1 MCLERYA
8 FLKDGIVEM
17 RIDDRVLD
25 EIRQKSSIVDVI
37 SEYVDLKKKGSN
49 YMGLCPFHS
58 EKTPSFSVSE
68 SKQIFKCFGCSAGGD
83 VITFIM
89 KIEHLSFIEAVKFL
103 AEKYNIELSEE
114 KVDKKKLD
122 KITRCYDA
130 NVLAAKFYMQNL
142 KKNKM
147 ALEYLERREIGPEV
161 ITAYGLGFAED
172 SWNNLLNYMKSN
184 GYNEEELVEYNLV
197 SKSQNGKYFD
207 RFRNRIMFPIIDLRR
222 RVIAFG
228 GRVMDDSMPKYLN
241 STDTVVFHKGR
252 NLYNQN
258 IVKNLDRSR
267 IILVEGYMDV
277 ISLYKSGIKYS
288 VASLGTALTPEQAE
302 LVKKFGKDVYI
313 CYDGDEAGIRA
324 TKRAIGILRSVG
336 VNPKI
341 IRLPEGLD
349 PDEYLKKY
357 GAFNFEVTLSEATNY
372 FEYLI
377 EDLKKNF
384 DISTTEGMTGFLVE
398 SAKLVATIKNP
409 IERDLEIDRLSKD
422 YKVTRSAIINY
433 INRNKQ
439 NYEDKRERN
448 REYNLKNSRQTTK
461 PVAKNIQN
469 GFKKSKYL
477 LMAYAAADENY
488 IKIIKKYL
496 NLEEYLEK
504 NEVEVI
510 KSLEEAYEKSA
521 KDPLENLKENGKIT
535 ETSYRIIKE
544 IEVSHEYPDRIIEE
558 LAKTII
564 KSKLQED
571 LKSTLSKLE
580 KLDRN
585 EPNYKEKLKELSEI
599 IIDLNQKLKGGMKN
613 D

>member
-1 MCLERYA
+1 MCLEKYA
-8 FLKDGIVEM
+8 FLKDGIQEM

-58 EKTPSFSVSE
+58 EKTPSFSVSD

-103 AEKYNIELSEE
+103 AEKYNIELAED
-114 KVDKKKLD
+114 KVDKKVLD
-122 KITRCYDA
+122 KISRCYDA
-130 NVLAAKFYMQNL
+130 NLLAAKFYMQNL
-142 KKNKM
+142 SSNKM
-147 ALEYLERREIGPEV
+147 AFEYLQRREIGPEV
-161 ITAYGLGFAED
+161 IKAFGLGFAED
-172 SWNNLLNYMKSN
+172 SWSDLLNFMKNN
-184 GYNEEELVEYNLV
+184 GFTEEELFEYNLV
-197 SKSQNGKYFD
+197 SKSQNGRYFD

-222 RVIAFG
+222 RVIGFG

-241 STDTVVFHKGR
+241 STDTIVFHKGR

-302 LVKKFGKDVYI
+302 LVKKYGKEVYI

-336 VNPKI
+336 VSPRI

-349 PDEYLKKY
+349 PDDYLKKY

-384 DISTTEGMTGFLVE
+384 DINTTEGMTGFIME
-398 SAKLVATIKNP
+398 ASKLVSTIKNP
-409 IERDLEIDRLSKD
+409 IERDLEIDRLSKE

-439 NYEDKRERN
+439 NYEDKRQR
-448 REYNLKNSRQTTK
+448 RIDDRYNKDTKRTKTVSKNL
-461 PVAKNIQN
+461 QN
-469 GFKKSKYL
+469 GLKKSKYQI
-477 LMAYAAADENY
+477 MAYAASEENY

-496 NLEEYLEK
+496 NLEENLEK
-504 NEVEVI
+504 NEVEII
-510 KSLEEAYEKSA
+510 KSLEEEYKNGEKN
-521 KDPLENLKENGKIT
+521 PLLKLKEDGKIS
-535 ETSYRIIKE
+535 ETSYRIVSE
-544 IEVSHEYPDRIIEE
+544 IEVSHENPE
-558 LAKTII
+558 LFIGELSKTII
-564 KSKLQED
+564 KNKLEED
-571 LKSTLSKLE
+571 LKSALDNLKNLDKEEPDYIE
-580 KLDRN
+580 KMQ
-585 EPNYKEKLKELSEI
+585 KLSETI
-599 IIDLNQKLKGGMKN
+599 TDINKKLKGGM
-613 D
+613 

>member
-1 MCLERYA
+1 
-8 FLKDGIVEM
+8 M

-68 SKQIFKCFGCSAGGD
+68 SKQIFKCFGCSSGGD

-122 KITRCYDA
+122 KITRCYEA

-142 KKNKM
+142 KNNKM
-147 ALEYLERREIGPEV
+147 ALEYLERREIGPEI

-288 VASLGTALTPEQAE
+288 VASLGTALTQEQAE

-469 GFKKSKYL
+469 GFKKSKYQ

-510 KSLEEAYEKSA
+510 KSLEEAYDKSA
-521 KDPLENLKENGKIT
+521 KDPLENLRENGKIT

-571 LKSTLSKLE
+571 LKSALGKLE

>member
-1 MCLERYA
+1 M
-8 FLKDGIVEM
+8 
-17 RIDDRVLD
+17 
-25 EIRQKSSIVDVI
+25 
-37 SEYVDLKKKGSN
+37 
-49 YMGLCPFHS
+49 
-58 EKTPSFSVSE
+58 
-68 SKQIFKCFGCSAGGD
+68 
-83 VITFIM
+83 
-89 KIEHLSFIEAVKFL
+89 
-103 AEKYNIELSEE
+103 
-114 KVDKKKLD
+114 
-122 KITRCYDA
+122 
-130 NVLAAKFYMQNL
+130 
-142 KKNKM
+142 
-147 ALEYLERREIGPEV
+147 
-161 ITAYGLGFAED
+161 
-172 SWNNLLNYMKSN
+172 
-184 GYNEEELVEYNLV
+184 
-197 SKSQNGKYFD
+197 
-207 RFRNRIMFPIIDLRR
+207 
-222 RVIAFG
+222 
-228 GRVMDDSMPKYLN
+228 
-241 STDTVVFHKGR
+241 
-252 NLYNQN
+252 
-258 IVKNLDRSR
+258 
-267 IILVEGYMDV
+267 
-277 ISLYKSGIKYS
+277 
-288 VASLGTALTPEQAE
+288 
-302 LVKKFGKDVYI
+302 
-313 CYDGDEAGIRA
+313 
-324 TKRAIGILRSVG
+324 RSVG

-448 REYNLKNSRQTTK
+448 REFNLKNSRQTTK

-469 GFKKSKYL
+469 GFKKSKYQ

-613 D
+613 DWSFRFWRWRSIYV